1 VASSIDHLGGD
12 VVSGVETQGWRGTPG
27 ECRVVDD
34 GIGEE
39 GGAVV
44 ELEDV
49 TVAQCRAE
57 SACDGWGGVVGAS
70 TGGNAAL
77 N

>member
-1 VASSIDHLGGD
+1 MSVEDEGATGTGLPLLASSIDHLGGD
-12 VVSGVETQGWRGTPG
+12 VVCGVETQGWRGTPG
-27 ECRVVDD
+27 ECPVVDD

-49 TVAQCRAE
+49 TVA
-57 SACDGWGGVVGAS
+57 
-70 TGGNAAL
+70 
-77 N
+77 